1 MQVFSLYEGS
11 YSVDSSKKFIPFDP
25 SKDDPKDRKG
35 SLFIHIHPFLVQ
47 TAKDLILLDTGLGYR
62 DEQENLILHN
72 NIKKAGFEPQ
82 DVNIV
87 LMSHLHQDH
96 AGGMVFEKNG
106 KLQLA
111 FPEAEYIVSRGEW
124 ETGYSGTSSSYKTAV
139 FDVLQRSG
147 NLQLVE
153 GNGRVNDTI
162 AYEHSG
168 GHTEFHQVFHISEN
182 DAHYFFGGD
191 ELPEPEQLL
200 RKFVAKYDFDGKK
213 AMHLRED
220 YGNRAAA
227 EGWICLFYH
236 STKAPFGKVSKAD
249 DSFRVE
255 AWDR

>member
-1 MQVFSLYEGS
+1 MQAFSLYEGS

-25 SKDDPKDRKG
+25 LKDDPKDRKG
-35 SLFIHIHPFLVQ
+35 SLFIHIHPFLIQ
-47 TAKDLILLDTGLGYR
+47 TAKDLILLDTGLGYK
-62 DEQENLILHN
+62 DDLGNLALHN
-72 NIKKAGFEPQ
+72 NIKKAGFDPR
-82 DVNIV
+82 DVSFV

-96 AGGMVFEKNG
+96 AGGMVFEHQG

-124 ETGYSGTSSSYKTAV
+124 ETGYSGKSGSYKTAI

-147 NLQLVE
+147 NLELVE
-153 GNGRVNDTI
+153 GNGRINDTI
-162 AYEHSG
+162 TYEHSG

-182 DAHYFFGGD
+182 NSHYFFGGD

-213 AMHLRED
+213 AMQLREE
-220 YGNRAAA
+220 YGNKAAE
-227 EGWICLFYH
+227 EGWICMFYH
-236 STKAPFGKVSKAD
+236 STGAPFGKVSKVA

-255 AWDR
+255 PLDS